1 MAVKIVSDSSS
12 DILEL
17 EGVDFTSV
25 PLVVSTD
32 ERTFVDNG
40 DLDVHE
46 MNEYLANYKG
56 RSYSACPG
64 VGEWIEAFG
73 GADTVYVC
81 TITSGLSGSYNSAM
95 VAKETYEAE
104 NPGANVYVFD
114 SLSTGPEPHMH
125 LMKLRDLVLEG
136 KGFQEVVAEMTEY
149 MKHTRLFYSLA
160 SLHNLAQNG
169 RVPKLVA
176 GAVNLLG
183 IRVIG
188 TPSLEGELQNS
199 DKLRGDKRAIN
210 KLIELMEQASYAGG
224 RVVVGHT
231 ENPKSAQKLADMIRE
246 KWNTTDLTITS
257 CRGLDSF
264 YAEPGALLV
273 GCECTAEYA

>member
-17 EGVDFTSV
+17 EGVDFASV
-25 PLVVSTD
+25 PLVVSTE
-32 ERTFVDNG
+32 EREFVDDA

-46 MNEYLANYKG
+46 MIEYLANWKG

-64 VGEWIEAFG
+64 VGEWMKSFA
-73 GADTVYVC
+73 GADNVYVC
-81 TITSGLSGSYNSAM
+81 TITSALSGSYNSAM
-95 VAKETYEAE
+95 VAKEAYEAE
-104 NPGANVYVFD
+104 HPEAHVHVFD

-125 LMKLRDLVLEG
+125 AMKLRDLVLEG
-136 KGFQEVVAEMTEY
+136 KDYQEVVAEMKEY

-188 TPSLEGELQNS
+188 TPSTVGELLNT
-199 DKLRGDKRAIN
+199 DKVRGDKRAIS
-210 KLIELMEQASYAGG
+210 KLIESMEQASYAGG
-224 RVVVGHT
+224 RVVIGHT
-231 ENPKSAQKLADMIRE
+231 ENPKAAQKLADLIRE
-246 KWNTTDLTITS
+246 KWNTTDLTITP

-264 YAEPGALLV
+264 YAEPGSLLV
-273 GCECTAEYA
+273 SCECTAEYV

>member
-1 MAVKIVSDSSS
+1 MTAKILSDSSC

-17 EGVDFTSV
+17 DGVDFVSV

-32 ERTFVDNG
+32 ECTFVDDA
-40 DLDVHE
+40 DLDVHA
-46 MNEYLANYKG
+46 MNEYLANWKG

-64 VGEWIEAFG
+64 VGQWVTAFG
-73 GADTVYVC
+73 DADEVYVC

-104 NPGANVYVFD
+104 HPGRQVHVFD
-114 SLSTGPEPHMH
+114 SLSTGPEPHLH
-125 LMKLRDLVLEG
+125 LLKLRDLILEG
-136 KGFQEVVAEMTEY
+136 KRFQEVVAEMTDY
-149 MKHTRLFYSLA
+149 MKHTRLFYSLS

-183 IRVIG
+183 IRIIG
-188 TPSLEGELQNS
+188 TPSLKGELQNS
-199 DKLRGDKRAIN
+199 DKVRGDKRAVA
-210 KLIELMEQASYAGG
+210 KLVELMEEASYAGG

-231 ENPKSAQKLADMIRE
+231 ENPKFAKKLADTIRE
-246 KWNTTDLTITS
+246 KWNTAEPIITP

-273 GCECTAEYA
+273 GCECTAEYV